1 MLRLHFVALLVTVT
15 VLVSGCGAD
24 DAVDGADAVTTS
36 PSTAPTTDPVT
47 TTTAPTTTTTRPP
60 PTIIVAGDS
69 IFYDVSPALE
79 AALDPMVADVVPLIV
94 PSIAAESSRET
105 LLRRVDE
112 SNPELVVV
120 AVGVWERAYQ
130 ASNGAALGDP
140 GFAETYSVEV
150 LDPVRE
156 RIEAAGGHLIVMGP
170 PKVWEESTN
179 VQFGEL
185 EMIWGSYAA
194 LHPSVDFL
202 DSDIWVS
209 EAGTFVEFD
218 ETGPTTARLRRT
230 DRVHLCAEGARRVA
244 SGLIAEFATRLDI
257 DGSAT
262 AAGWEEAAWTDR
274 FPADECPPV

>member
-1 MLRLHFVALLVTVT
+1 MLRPRLVALLVTVS
-15 VLVSGCGAD
+15 VLVSGCADGTD
-24 DAVDGADAVTTS
+24 DAATTS
-36 PSTAPTTDPVT
+36 PSTAPTTEPVT

-60 PTIIVAGDS
+60 PMIVVAGDS
-69 IFYDVSPALE
+69 IVYDVSPALE
-79 AALDPMVADVVPLIV
+79 AALDPTVADVVPLIV

-120 AVGVWERAYQ
+120 AVGVWERGYQ
-130 ASNGAALGDP
+130 TSNGATLGDP
-140 GFAETYSVEV
+140 GFAETYSAEV
-150 LDPVRE
+150 LDRVRE
-156 RIEAAGGHLIVMGP
+156 RIEAAGSRLIILGP
-170 PKVWEESTN
+170 PEVWEESTN

-185 EMIWGSYAA
+185 EMIWGSYAV

-202 DSDIWVS
+202 DSDMWVS
-209 EAGTFVEFD
+209 DAGTFVEFD

-244 SGLIAEFATRLDI
+244 SGLIEEFTARLGI
-257 DGSAT
+257 DSSTT
-262 AAGWEEAAWTDR
+262 APGWEEAAWTDR